1 VALKKVVDE
10 HGATGGCPRALEE
23 KSVKS
28 GINQQIVIGGV
39 GGQGVLFVT
48 RLLAEAAMRNGFS
61 VLTSETHGMAQR
73 GGTVVSHLKVGNY
86 HGPMIRS
93 GQADGLIALKGEI
106 VSAFSSLL
114 RSGAW
119 VTVNRDTGLTHA
131 DGAKLKALNAEDIA
145 MASGFPRS
153 VNLVMLG
160 FSLAVMEK
168 EAKENHICTF
178 ADIRAV
184 METRLRGKS
193 EMLKSSLLALSAGY
207 DALLTSPL

>member
-1 VALKKVVDE
+1 M
-10 HGATGGCPRALEE
+10 
-23 KSVKS
+23 KSE
-28 GINQQIVIGGV
+28 INQQIVIGGV

-48 RLLAEAAMRNGFS
+48 RLLAEAAMQNGFS

-86 HGPMIRS
+86 SSPMIRS

-106 VSAFSSLL
+106 CGAFSSLL

-119 VTVNRDTGLTHA
+119 VTVNTASVPAHA
-131 DGAKLKALNAEDIA
+131 DGAIVTYLNAEGIA

-168 EAKENHICTF
+168 APKEKRICSL
-178 ADIRAV
+178 ADIRSV
-184 METRLRGKS
+184 METRLRDKPG
-193 EMLKSSLLALSAGY
+193 MLKSSLMALSAGY
-207 DALLTSPL
+207 DAPPTSPP

>member
-1 VALKKVVDE
+1 M
-10 HGATGGCPRALEE
+10 
-23 KSVKS
+23 KS

-48 RLLAEAAMRNGFS
+48 RLLAEAAMQNGFS

-73 GGTVVSHLKVGNY
+73 GGTVVSHLKVGNFSS
-86 HGPMIRS
+86 PMIRS

-106 VSAFSSLL
+106 CGTFSSLL

-119 VTVNRDTGLTHA
+119 VTVNSASVPAHA
-131 DGAKLKALNAEDIA
+131 DGATVTYLNAEGIA

-168 EAKENHICTF
+168 APKEKRICSL
-178 ADIRAV
+178 ADIRSV
-184 METRLRGKS
+184 METRLRDKS
-193 EMLKSSLLALSAGY
+193 GMLKSSLMALSAGY
-207 DALLTSPL
+207 DAPPTSPP